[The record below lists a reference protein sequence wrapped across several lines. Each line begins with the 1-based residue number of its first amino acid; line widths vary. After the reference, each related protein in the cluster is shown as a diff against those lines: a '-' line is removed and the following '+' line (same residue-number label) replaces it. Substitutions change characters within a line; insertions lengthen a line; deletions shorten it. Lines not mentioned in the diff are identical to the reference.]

1 MFALLWISSLFT
13 LLFQALPDWKNFEEV
28 LLWVVAGGA
37 AIVVN
42 AFFTFLAENF
52 PFWHKL
58 NSNLKLLLSLIASI
72 LIGGGAYY
80 LLSLPDII
88 TFIQPYWA
96 IFVTILLAWFSSQVV
111 YLFAKKSNYANKA
124 IAAAAKKK

>member
-42 AFFTFLAENF
+42 AFFVFLAENF

-58 NSNLKLLLSLIASI
+58 NSNLKLLLSLVASI